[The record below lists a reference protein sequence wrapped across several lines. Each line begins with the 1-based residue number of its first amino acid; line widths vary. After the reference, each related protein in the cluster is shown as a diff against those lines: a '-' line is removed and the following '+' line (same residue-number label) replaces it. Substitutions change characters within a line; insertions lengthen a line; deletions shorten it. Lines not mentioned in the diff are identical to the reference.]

1 MFFNILGKQLKMG
14 LRNKGNIFWTLM
26 YPIILGT
33 LFYIAFGSIFENFI
47 AEPIKTAVVFDTD
60 DEAITKSTKEFLEG
74 LKSGDMNL
82 LDISYMEYDEAEAL
96 LKDDEKINGIINV
109 NADGML
115 SLDILNNGVRS
126 TIQQSIVTAYNQSL
140 ELIKKVAAEHPEN
153 LQELI
158 KSLSKDT
165 SYVTSK
171 NLAGDNKDPYV
182 NYFYNLIV
190 MAAMFAALNSV
201 RIGNASQANMSKV
214 GARAN
219 VAPVKRITFQA
230 AGLISSYIVQV
241 ATVEIA
247 VTFLLFGLKINF
259 GGNIFMIYLTS
270 ALATLLGVALGF
282 CIGNIGSFSL
292 KKKESILVW
301 ITLLSCALSGFMY
314 GDLKIIIA
322 ENAPIINKINP
333 AAVMTDAYYC
343 LNMFGVGER
352 YMQTVIYML
361 VLSVV
366 LIVSGLVLGRKVSY
380 DSI

>member
-1 MFFNILGKQLKMG
+1 MFLNILGKQLKMG
-14 LRNKGNIFWTLM
+14 LRNKWNIFWTLM
-26 YPIILGT
+26 YPILLGT
-33 LFYIAFGSIFENFI
+33 LFYIAFGSIFDNFI
-47 AEPIKTAVVFDTD
+47 AEPIKTAVVFNTD
-60 DEAITKSTKEFLEG
+60 DEATIRNTKEFLEG
-74 LKSGDMNL
+74 LKSGDMML
-82 LDISYMEYDEAEAL
+82 LDVSYMEYDEAEAL
-96 LKDDEKINGIINV
+96 LRDDEKINGIISV
-109 NADGML
+109 GSDGKL
-115 SLDILNNGVRS
+115 SLDILSNGVRS
-126 TIQQSIVTAYNQSL
+126 TIQQSIVTAYNQSV
-140 ELIKKVAAEHPEN
+140 ELIKKVAVEHPEN
-153 LQELI
+153 LQEVI
-158 KSLSKDT
+158 KNLADDT
-165 SYVTSK
+165 SYVASK

-190 MAAMFAALNSV
+190 MTALFAALSSA
-201 RIGNASQANMSKV
+201 RIGNRTQANMSKV

-219 VAPVKRITFQA
+219 VSPVKRMTFQA

-241 ATVEIA
+241 LTVEIA
-247 VTFLLFGLKINF
+247 VSFLLFVLRINF

-282 CIGNIGSFSL
+282 FIGNIGSFSL
-292 KKKESILVW
+292 NKKESILVW

-314 GDLKIIIA
+314 GDLKVIIA

-343 LNMFGVGER
+343 LNMFGAGER

-366 LIVSGLVLGRKVSY
+366 LIVSGLFLGRKVSY